1 MVRSDFYVNDWK
13 EKVQQS
19 MKGCKK
25 SRSDREKLMKEKIRM
40 KFLVNYPFQDISIFT
55 SLKITMNSLRKQS
68 TSNCYI
74 TRKNCKIANLLG
86 FKWAQKS
93 TERAIILGSSRKVIS
108 IMYLK
113 YPRLLLIV
121 LFLCEECKAWSMI
134 NQTILSSVCWRGCLE
149 SQ

>member
-55 SLKITMNSLRKQS
+55 S
-68 TSNCYI
+68 C
-74 TRKNCKIANLLG
+74 
-86 FKWAQKS
+86 FAQNYN
-93 TERAIILGSSRKVIS
+93 E
-108 IMYLK
+108 
-113 YPRLLLIV
+113 
-121 LFLCEECKAWSMI
+121 
-134 NQTILSSVCWRGCLE
+134 
-149 SQ
+149 